1 MLSLLTTGSGIIV
14 PVSPRESLEEGNSK
28 PRLILS
34 DSSGCKLPGNGTN
47 NLPGLLDALYASFE
61 GLAPN
66 REYSIHLVR
75 SDGLEIERA
84 AVVSNSLG
92 KIPNF
97 ALWQDWQV
105 KHDDRIIKIDAEFLN
120 YDYSCILKSAGTPA
134 PVLETPLP
142 TVKKRWFIYSS
153 DAAGNPQNTFLKGKE
168 SVYITGKNFF
178 PNGDKKRAF
187 SIYVVRERPG
197 WRKGSRVADYT
208 VRKYNIRLEKNEV
221 DFTLK
226 IWRSKYLQPG
236 QYDIILTA
244 RRFGILGNDSLIDAN
259 DGVGFEVIDP
269 TRPILEKKK
278 PNIGRLTCQA
288 PVLLVS
294 GDHIETLPPMYK
306 DYFAP
311 VEEVWIALPSYNL
324 GKKFIEARL
333 YVIDHQKGTPFD
345 NAHLQDV
352 SGGYET
358 VTLQYGASEFFYTR
372 VWNKPAAPTGKTDR
386 KTEKQYDIV
395 VDLPPFGRYNKGRDI
410 IDAGKRGGFFI
421 PKHWVRLESV
431 TFNHTGKTNSHDAL
445 NIVPDKGKTDPEWR
459 SGEPAYPAAYVS
471 RTRATVL
478 AGFSTD
484 GFIQANIKAY
494 AVSGS
499 MGDLKGSYI
508 LFDKLGKSEKYF
520 QVSSSTPAGVG
531 SYYQEWHWYLRG
543 SETKDTDF
551 KECGEIHIATTINKI
566 YNVLDEPQYPWGVY
580 KERAPW
586 LRVLHIAAREAKGA
600 GSAPAAAAA
609 IARFLYKDSG
619 ASYTSDPHYEIGNH
633 ANTFALK
640 NFLNHL
646 PTGVGDVN
654 CYDMAKALVCFGNAL
669 GCGLDLLDFKPEQP
683 DEFLLGHIVPAGW
696 ESPGPSPRTFKN
708 HAFAA
713 LGGRIFDASLKV
725 DAHSRS
731 IVPCYRS
738 IWMINIPLGEYID
751 KLVKNGRVTLP
762 EVVEFEIADEANI
775 RENK

>member
-1 MLSLLTTGSGIIV
+1 MLLTAGSGIIV
-14 PVSPRESLEEGNSK
+14 PVSPGEPLEVGSSK
-28 PRLILS
+28 PRMILT
-34 DSSGCKLPGNGTN
+34 DSYGGRLSGTN
-47 NLPGLLDALYASFE
+47 RTKLPGLLDALYASCE

-75 SDGLEIERA
+75 SDGPEIERI
-84 AVVSNSLG
+84 AVSSNSLG
-92 KIPNF
+92 KIPRF

-105 KHDDRIIKIDAEFLN
+105 KHDNRLIKIDAEFLN
-120 YDYSCILKSAGTPA
+120 YDYSCILKCAGEPA

-142 TVKKRWFIYSS
+142 TVKRRWFIYSS

-178 PNGDKKRAF
+178 PEGDKKRAF
-187 SIYVVRERPG
+187 SIYLVRERPG
-197 WRKGSRVADYT
+197 WRKGSRLADYT

-226 IWRSKYLQPG
+226 IWRRKYLQPG
-236 QYDIILTA
+236 RYDIILTD
-244 RRFGILGNDSLIDAN
+244 RRFGILGNDSLIDDN

-269 TRPILEKKK
+269 TRPVLGEKK
-278 PNIGRLTCQA
+278 PNICRLTCQA

-294 GDHIETLPPMYK
+294 GDHIEALPPMYK

-311 VEEVWIALPSYNL
+311 LEEVWTALPAYNL
-324 GKKFIEARL
+324 GGKFKEARL
-333 YVIDHQKGTPFD
+333 YVIDHRQGMPVD
-345 NAHLQDV
+345 NARLKDV

-358 VTLQYGASEFFYTR
+358 VTFQYGASEFFYTR

-386 KTEKQYDIV
+386 ENEKQYDIV
-395 VDLPPFGRYNKGRDI
+395 VDLPPFGRYNKDLDI
-410 IDAGKRGGFFI
+410 IDAGKRGGFFV
-421 PKHWVRLESV
+421 PKHWVRLDSV
-431 TFNHTGKTNSHDAL
+431 TFNHAGKTNSHDAL
-445 NIVPDKGKTDPEWR
+445 NIVPGKSKTDPEWC
-459 SGEPAYPAAYVS
+459 SGQPAYPAAYVA

-499 MGDLKGSYI
+499 MNDLKGSYI
-508 LFDKLGKSEKYF
+508 LFDKLGKAEKYF
-520 QVSSSTPAGVG
+520 QVGSRTPAGVG
-531 SYYQEWHWYLRG
+531 SYYQEWHWYMRG

-551 KECGEIHIATTINKI
+551 KECAEIHIATTINKI

-600 GSAPAAAAA
+600 GSPNAAASA

-619 ASYTSDPHYEIGNH
+619 SSYTSDPHYETGNR
-633 ANTFALK
+633 ANTFALTR
-640 NFLNHL
+640 FLNNI
-646 PTGVGDVN
+646 PDGVGDVN
-654 CYDMAKALVCFGNAL
+654 CYDMAKALVCFGNAV

-696 ESPGPSPRTFKN
+696 ESTGPSPRTFKN

-713 LGGRIFDASLKV
+713 LGNRVFDASLKV
-725 DAHSRS
+725 DARS
-731 IVPCYRS
+731 PSFIPWYRS
-738 IWMINIPLGEYID
+738 VWMIDIPLGNYLD
-751 KLVKNGRVTLP
+751 KIVKNGRVTLP
-762 EVVEFEIADEANI
+762 EVVEFEIADEI
-775 RENK
+775 PPGRISEK